1 MNLTRSQIIVLI
13 VLGVLTV
20 VIYGCI
26 VSIVVRNS
34 QQIAQMF
41 TPAAATNPPP
51 ATQAEELVVSPAST
65 APPVHTSA
73 PLPASTIPPST
84 PTPAAPQTRYDS
96 QVADDPENSTPRL
109 QRGYAYI
116 ELGAYTHAVEDFDVA
131 IGLDGMLAEAYLGR
145 GEACFHLKEW
155 SAALEDFEQALALN
169 PDLAEAHA
177 WRGHLLSERG
187 EYRLAIGALRRAV
200 ALDETDPIKHLRL
213 AQALLRGGS
222 PGQAERE
229 YTTVLSLDSSS
240 VEAYVGRA
248 MAQAEQ
254 GDFDAA
260 LTDLNGMLGVA
271 PYDPAALDGRAW
283 FYAWYQQDHLYEA
296 EQLALRAVA
305 GAEDDLERARFLH
318 TLGWVYYQR
327 GWYEEAVAALEEAAA
342 LATVE
347 GEVVYGEILGHLEQ
361 ARAAQE

>member
-1 MNLTRSQIIVLI
+1 MKLTRSQLIVLI
-13 VLGVLTV
+13 ILGVLTV
-20 VIYGCI
+20 LVYGCI
-26 VSIVVRNS
+26 VSIVLWNS
-34 QQIAQMF
+34 QQIAQVF
-41 TPAAATNPPP
+41 TPTAATSPPP
-51 ATQAEELVVSPAST
+51 ATQAEEPMVSPT
-65 APPVHTSA
+65 ATVPPVPTSTSVPA
-73 PLPASTIPPST
+73 PTTSPST

-96 QVADDPENSTPRL
+96 QVADDPGNSAPRL

-131 IGLDGMLAEAYLGR
+131 IGLDGTLAEAYLGR
-145 GEACFHLKEW
+145 GEARFHLKEW
-155 SAALEDFEQALALN
+155 GAALEDFEQALALN
-169 PDLAEAHA
+169 PDLADAHA

-187 EYRLAIGALRRAV
+187 EYRLAIGALRQAV
-200 ALDETDPIKHLRL
+200 ALDEVDPIKHLRL

-222 PGQAERE
+222 PGQAEIE
-229 YTTVLSLDSSS
+229 YTAALSLDPHS

-260 LTDLNGMLGVA
+260 LADLDGMLGAA
-271 PYDPAALDGRAW
+271 PYDPVALDGRAW

-296 EQLALRAVA
+296 EQLARQAVA

-318 TLGWVYYQR
+318 TLGWVHYQR
-327 GWYEEAVAALEEAAA
+327 EQYEEAVAALEEAAA

-347 GEVVYGEILGHLEQ
+347 GEVVYGEILEHLEE
-361 ARAAQE
+361 ARAAQG